1 MKKELEKS
9 IEKFKNSQVSLESYQ
24 AISDFIKI
32 VETISEFINWAEKE
46 GEKNITA
53 QRALNE
59 DKGWNYGL
67 RGSEL
72 EDHNKRRAR
81 KSEALHQ
88 LDPIFPLMNLKNI
101 HHGIQS
107 DNILEHSDWLFH
119 RFGPDEPLP
128 REDREE
134 YQMFLDKTYK
144 NIIPFLDREEKREL
158 DFDLDSGI
166 LYFQETEIKMS
177 LKNDNTN
184 AYYILAHIFKDGDLD
199 QQFSFTEIAE
209 DTFRESNEK
218 WKKYYRACED
228 INKKVYK
235 KTKIDDFLEFT
246 SGKTGWVKINK
257 KYLK

>member
-9 IEKFKNSQVSLESYQ
+9 IEKFKNSQTSLESYQ

-32 VETISEFINWAEKE
+32 VETIPKFINWAERE
-46 GEKNITA
+46 GENNINA
-53 QRALNE
+53 QIELNK

-72 EDHNKRRAR
+72 EEHNKRRAR

-88 LDPIFPLMNLKNI
+88 LDPIFPLINLKNV
-101 HHGIQS
+101 HYGIQPE
-107 DNILEHSDWLFH
+107 NIIESTDWLFY
-119 RFGPDEPLP
+119 RFSPDEPLP
-128 REDREE
+128 KKDKEE
-134 YQMFLDKTYK
+134 YQMFLYKTYK
-144 NIIPFLDREEKREL
+144 NIIPFLEKEEVREFG
-158 DFDLDSGI
+158 FDLDNGI
-166 LYFQETEIKMS
+166 LYFQETEIKMF
-177 LKNDNTN
+177 LKNDKTN
-184 AYYILAHIFKDGDLD
+184 AYYILAHIFKNGDLD

-209 DTFRESNEK
+209 DTFGENNEK